1 MDFQLVCILLIFITL
16 FILETYEKYEGFTQ
30 RYISPLKQERP
41 YMNDKGVDLKDRQNN
56 FSNFTTIGEYP
67 AIPLCNS
74 CNLQPDTI
82 GPPYLQRNQVG
93 DESSSIYQSVAT
105 KCGNI
110 FGKNYNNL
118 NKPFL
123 VAGRSAGRTRQCRRL
138 M

>member
-1 MDFQLVCILLIFITL
+1 MDFQLICILLIFLTL
-16 FILETYEKYEGFTQ
+16 FILEQYEKNEGFTQ
-30 RYISPLKQERP
+30 QYKSPLKQESYKLNNRSI
-41 YMNDKGVDLKDRQNN
+41 DLKGNN
-56 FSNFTTIGEYP
+56 GNSYTTIGEYP

-74 CNLQPDTI
+74 CNLEENKI
-82 GPPYLQRNQVG
+82 GPPYLQRNQLG
-93 DESSSIYQSVAT
+93 DTSSSIYQTVST
-105 KCGNI
+105 TCNNI

>member
-1 MDFQLVCILLIFITL
+1 MDFQLVCILLIFLVL
-16 FILETYEKYEGFTQ
+16 FILESYEKMEGFTQ
-30 RYISPLKQERP
+30 KYVSPLNQERSD
-41 YMNDKGVDLKDRQNN
+41 MNDNGIDLKDRENN

-67 AIPLCNS
+67 TIPLCNS
-74 CNLQPDTI
+74 CNLQPGEM

-93 DESSSIYQSVAT
+93 DESSSMYQTVT
-105 KCGNI
+105 KKCSNI

-123 VAGRSAGRTRQCRRL
+123 VSGRSAGRTRQCRKL